1 MIPVFLF
8 EREVL
13 RDGLHYKV
21 GCGEGG
27 LAAGG
32 QHQLAQGVR
41 HKGVPCLQK
50 RMPKNVVF
58 TGLSHKCF
66 MAYDYELPVEGL
78 AIRKLRPHILIVF
91 SHVHSSSFFLC

>member
-13 RDGLHYKV
+13 CDGLHDKV

-27 LAAGG
+27 LSAGG
-32 QHQLAQGVR
+32 QHQLAQSVR
-41 HKGVPCLQK
+41 HKRVPRLQK

-58 TGLSHKCF
+58 TGL
-66 MAYDYELPVEGL
+66 PQRRL
-78 AIRKLRPHILIVF
+78 APTEKDA
-91 SHVHSSSFFLC
+91 